1 MYVPQPIESVF
12 KKMHHSVAFRNIV
25 SQVVNQGKSI
35 LIPYKEAKLIGL
47 NIISEINKIVE
58 VK

>member
-1 MYVPQPIESVF
+1 
-12 KKMHHSVAFRNIV
+12 MHDSVAFRNIV
-25 SQVVNQGKSI
+25 SQAVNQEKGI
-35 LIPYKEAKLIGL
+35 LLPYKEAELIGL